1 MKLLTLFC
9 ILLQILDG
17 LFTWYGVTHLSVGLE
32 AEGNIIV
39 KEAMRA
45 IGVIPALVLIK
56 GFAVLILLKLYQH
69 SSKAFLSIICGLYG
83 AVALLWIVALFRFA

>member
-1 MKLLTLFC
+1 MKLLTFFC

-17 LFTWYGVTHLSVGLE
+17 LFTWYGVTHLSIGLE

-56 GFAVLILLKLYQH
+56 GFAIVILLKLYQE
-69 SSKAFLSIICGLYG
+69 SCRSFLSIVCGLYT
-83 AVALLWIVALFRFA
+83 AVIVLWIVALFRFV